1 MIGASKQRGVA
12 LIMVLL
18 IVAIIAVLATSIS
31 SRNQIAVRRTINMA
45 MYDQAYWYALSAEEL
60 ARRVLKQD
68 LDDSEGRVHL
78 QQYWALSDVVLP
90 ADGGEIGGRISDLRS
105 CFNLNAL
112 SQDPPKQQQG
122 QAPKMSLAAQQ
133 FVSLLENVG
142 VDDFSAEQLAYRVK
156 DYLDADSDTSS
167 LGAED
172 AEYESRKVPYRAA
185 NTLMNDRSEL
195 RAVIGVP
202 KELYQK
208 LQPYVCVIPGN
219 DSQVLNVNTV
229 KPEQAALLAAMLLNK
244 VSVSEAE
251 SLIEQRNHDGYDKID
266 DFWQQGSLTSI
277 ASQDDQMKSSMAI
290 SSKFFRLQAMAKVDD
305 AVFRMDSVLHVIGG
319 NKLEVLTRQ
328 YGGQD

>member
-1 MIGASKQRGVA
+1 MMRSKQRGVA

-18 IVAIIAVLATSIS
+18 IVAIIAVLATTIS
-31 SRNQIAVRRTINMA
+31 GRNQLSVRRTINLA

-60 ARRVLKQD
+60 ARKVLKQD

-78 QQYWALSDVVLP
+78 QQYWALANVVLP
-90 ADGGEIGGRISDLRS
+90 AESGQIGGQLSDLRS

-112 SQDPPKQQQG
+112 AQDGPKPQNG
-122 QAPKMSLAAQQ
+122 QAETMSLAGRQ
-133 FVSLLENVG
+133 FAALLESLG
-142 VDDFSAEQLAYRVK
+142 VDDFSAEQLVYRIK
-156 DYLDADSDTSS
+156 DYLDEDSDVSS

-195 RAVIGVP
+195 RAVLGVP
-202 KELYQK
+202 KELYQQ
-208 LQPYVCVIPGN
+208 LQPYICVIPGN
-219 DSQVLNVNTV
+219 NSQVLNVNTV

-244 VSVSEAE
+244 VSVNEAE
-251 SLIEQRNHDGYDKID
+251 NIIEQRSANGYDKIE
-266 DFWQQGSLTSI
+266 DFWEQGSLTTI
-277 ASQDDQMKSSMAI
+277 AQQDDQLKSSMSI
-290 SSKFFRLQAMAKVDD
+290 NSKFFKLEAAAQVDD
-305 AVFRMDSVLHVIGG
+305 ALFRLDSVLHVIGG

>member
-1 MIGASKQRGVA
+1 MGAAKQRGVA

-18 IVAIIAVLATSIS
+18 IVAIIAALATTIS
-31 SRNQIAVRRTINMA
+31 GRNQIAVRRTINLA

-60 ARRVLKQD
+60 ARKVLKQD

-78 QQYWALSDVVLP
+78 QQYWALADVVLP
-90 ADGGEIGGRISDLRS
+90 AESGEIGGRISDLRS

-112 SQDPPKQQQG
+112 SQDPAKAKQG
-122 QAPKMSLAAQQ
+122 QVPKLSLAGQQ
-133 FVSLLENVG
+133 FVALLEDLG
-142 VDDFSAEQLAYRVK
+142 VDNFSAEQLTYRVK
-156 DYLDADSDTSS
+156 DYLDSDSDMSS

-244 VSVSEAE
+244 ISVGEAE
-251 SLIEQRNHDGYDKID
+251 TLIEQRNSDGFDKID
-266 DFWQQGSLTSI
+266 DFWQQGSLTTI
-277 ASQDDQMKSSMAI
+277 ANQNDQLKSSMSV
-290 SSKFFRLQAMAKVDD
+290 SSKFFKLQAMAKVDD
-305 AVFRMDSVLHVIGG
+305 AVFRLDSVLHVIGG

-328 YGGQD
+328 SGGQD

>member
-1 MIGASKQRGVA
+1 MRSKQRGVA

-18 IVAIIAVLATSIS
+18 IVAIIAVLATTIS
-31 SRNQIAVRRTINMA
+31 GRNQLSVRRTINLA

-60 ARRVLKQD
+60 ARKVLKQD

-78 QQYWALSDVVLP
+78 QQYWALSNVILP
-90 ADGGEIGGRISDLRS
+90 AEAGEIGGKLSDLRS

-112 SQDPPKQQQG
+112 ALDGPKPQNG
-122 QAPKMSLAAQQ
+122 QVQKLSLAGRQ
-133 FVSLLENVG
+133 FAALLEDLG
-142 VDDFSAEQLAYRVK
+142 VDNFSAEQLVYRIK
-156 DYLDADSDTSS
+156 DYLDDDSDVSS

-195 RAVIGVP
+195 RAVLGVP
-202 KELYQK
+202 KALYQQ
-208 LQPYVCVIPGN
+208 LQPYICVIPGN
-219 DSQVLNVNTV
+219 NSQVLNVNTV

-244 VSVSEAE
+244 VSVNEAQNI
-251 SLIEQRNHDGYDKID
+251 IEQRGTAGYDKIE
-266 DFWQQGSLTSI
+266 DFWEQGSLTNI
-277 ASQDDQMKSSMAI
+277 AQQDDQLKSSMSV
-290 SSKFFRLQAMAKVDD
+290 SSKFFKLEAAAKVDD
-305 AVFRMDSVLHVIGG
+305 ALFRLDSVLHVIGG

>member
-1 MIGASKQRGVA
+1 MRSKQRGVA

-18 IVAIIAVLATSIS
+18 IVAIIAVLATTIS
-31 SRNQIAVRRTINMA
+31 GRNQLSVRRTINLA

-60 ARRVLKQD
+60 ARKVLKQD

-78 QQYWALSDVVLP
+78 QQYWALANVVLP
-90 ADGGEIGGRISDLRS
+90 AESGQIGGQLSDLRS

-112 SQDPPKQQQG
+112 AQDGPKPQNG
-122 QAPKMSLAAQQ
+122 QAETMSLAGRQ
-133 FVSLLENVG
+133 FAALLESLG
-142 VDDFSAEQLAYRVK
+142 VDDFSAEQLVYRIK
-156 DYLDADSDTSS
+156 DYLDEDSDVSS

-195 RAVIGVP
+195 RAVLGVP
-202 KELYQK
+202 KELYQQ
-208 LQPYVCVIPGN
+208 LQPYICVIPGN
-219 DSQVLNVNTV
+219 NSQVLNVNTV

-244 VSVSEAE
+244 VSVNEAE
-251 SLIEQRNHDGYDKID
+251 NIIEQRSANGYDKIE
-266 DFWQQGSLTSI
+266 DFWEQGSLTTI
-277 ASQDDQMKSSMAI
+277 AQQDDQLKSSMSI
-290 SSKFFRLQAMAKVDD
+290 NSKFFKLEAAAQVDD
-305 AVFRMDSVLHVIGG
+305 ALFRLDSVLHVIGG